1 MTFFVHAR
9 KRAKRRLGPCQPCA
23 LLLATLVAVPA
34 WAAERV
40 ELRIAGQRLTVEVAA
55 TPAQRA
61 QGLMERPPL
70 AALEG
75 MLFVFAGDD
84 ERCLWMRDTP
94 SALAA
99 AFIDASGRILIR
111 SRCSRRPIP
120 GTARGRRRAMRWKPR
135 PAGLRRAGSSRANR
149 YGDWKGWRRH
159 PGERF

>member
-1 MTFFVHAR
+1 M
-9 KRAKRRLGPCQPCA
+9 
-23 LLLATLVAVPA
+23 LATLVAVPA

-61 QGLMERPPL
+61 QGLMGRPPL
-70 AALEG
+70 AAREG

-99 AFIDASGRILIR
+99 AFIDASGRILNTVEMLPQTDTR
-111 SRCSRRPIP
+111 HCSRAPARYALEAQA
-120 GTARGRRRAMRWKPR
+120 GWFSARGIK
-135 PAGLRRAGSSRANR
+135 
-149 YGDWKGWRRH
+149 
-159 PGERF
+159 PGEPVQGLEGVAPASR

>member
-9 KRAKRRLGPCQPCA
+9 KRAKRRLGPCRLGA

-40 ELRIAGQRLTVEVAA
+40 ELRIAGQRLTAEVAA

-61 QGLMERPPL
+61 QGLMGRPPL
-70 AALEG
+70 AAREG

-99 AFIDASGRILIR
+99 AFIDASGRILNTVEMQPQTDTR
-111 SRCSRRPIP
+111 HCSRAPARYALEAQA
-120 GTARGRRRAMRWKPR
+120 GWFSARGIK
-135 PAGLRRAGSSRANR
+135 
-149 YGDWKGWRRH
+149 
-159 PGERF
+159 PGESVQGLEGVAPASR

>member
-9 KRAKRRLGPCQPCA
+9 KRAKRRLGPCRPGA

-34 WAAERV
+34 WAAQGV
-40 ELRIAGQRLTVEVAA
+40 ELRIGGQRLTVEVAA

-61 QGLMERPPL
+61 QGLMGRPPL
-70 AALEG
+70 AAREG

-99 AFIDASGRILIR
+99 AFIDASGRILNTVEMQPQTDTR
-111 SRCSRRPIP
+111 HCSRAPARYALEAQA
-120 GTARGRRRAMRWKPR
+120 GWFAARGIK
-135 PAGLRRAGSSRANR
+135 
-149 YGDWKGWRRH
+149 
-159 PGERF
+159 PGESVQGLEVVAPASR

>member
-61 QGLMERPPL
+61 QGLMGRPPL
-70 AALEG
+70 AAREG

-99 AFIDASGRILIR
+99 AFIDASGRILNTVEMQPQTDTR
-111 SRCSRRPIP
+111 HCSRAPARYALEAQA
-120 GTARGRRRAMRWKPR
+120 GWFAARGIK
-135 PAGLRRAGSSRANR
+135 
-149 YGDWKGWRRH
+149 
-159 PGERF
+159 PGESVRGLEGVAPASR

>member
-9 KRAKRRLGPCQPCA
+9 KRAKRRAGPYRLGA

-40 ELRIAGQRLTVEVAA
+40 ELRIGGQRLTVEVAA

-61 QGLMERPPL
+61 LGLMGRPPL
-70 AALEG
+70 AAREG

-84 ERCLWMRDTP
+84 GRCLWMRDTP

-99 AFIDASGRILIR
+99 AFIDASGRILNTVEMQPQTDTR
-111 SRCSRRPIP
+111 HCSRAPARYALEAQA
-120 GTARGRRRAMRWKPR
+120 GWFSARGIK
-135 PAGLRRAGSSRANR
+135 
-149 YGDWKGWRRH
+149 
-159 PGERF
+159 PGEPVQGLEGVAPASR

>member
-9 KRAKRRLGPCQPCA
+9 KRAKRRLGPCRPCA

-61 QGLMERPPL
+61 QGLMGRPPL
-70 AALEG
+70 AAREG

-99 AFIDASGRILIR
+99 AFIDASGRILNTVEMQPQTDTR
-111 SRCSRRPIP
+111 HCSRAPARYALEAQA
-120 GTARGRRRAMRWKPR
+120 GWFAARGIK
-135 PAGLRRAGSSRANR
+135 
-149 YGDWKGWRRH
+149 
-159 PGERF
+159 PGESVRGLEGVAPASR

>member
-9 KRAKRRLGPCQPCA
+9 KRAKRRLGPCRLGA
-23 LLLATLVAVPA
+23 LLLATLAAVPA
-34 WAAERV
+34 LAAERV

-61 QGLMERPPL
+61 QGLMGRPPL
-70 AALEG
+70 AAREG

-99 AFIDASGRILIR
+99 AFIDASGRILNTVEMQPQTDTR
-111 SRCSRRPIP
+111 HCSRAPARYALEAQA
-120 GTARGRRRAMRWKPR
+120 GWFAARGIK
-135 PAGLRRAGSSRANR
+135 
-149 YGDWKGWRRH
+149 
-159 PGERF
+159 PGESIQGLERVAPASR